1 MEDIRENVINK
12 VVAAMSPLMDI
23 MQLQMLEGA
32 VRGAL
37 HGVTLEKV
45 CTELST
51 EIDDTWNIIKC
62 FLANK
67 KLEGCKSGTLD
78 QYLRTAK
85 RFFAM
90 IGKGYKE
97 ITKDDARYYL
107 AVRASQVGPNTLV
120 NEKRNLSSLFGWLH
134 DEGYIPK
141 NPLKNIN
148 LKGKD
153 VEIVYFTVQEEI
165 AIREVTCC
173 LRDKA
178 MIAFLF
184 STGVRVGELVAMNRS
199 DVDMLNGSVTFEGE
213 KGRTGK
219 IRTVYLD
226 AWARWYLAQYL
237 SSRTDDNPALFV
249 SERLY
254 DGQPRRLGNAA
265 IEKITK
271 GIVKR
276 AGVDKVGTVHVF
288 RRTFATRC
296 VERGMAIEVVQ
307 ELMGHSDPATT
318 LKYYVAKAGLRV
330 KAAWEK
336 HVLCAA

>member
-1 MEDIRENVINK
+1 MENVREDVINK
-12 VVAAMSPLMDI
+12 IVAAMSPLMDTI
-23 MQLQMLEGA
+23 QLQMLEGA

-37 HGVTLEKV
+37 HGIQLEEE

-51 EIDDTWNIIKC
+51 QLDDTWSMIKSFC
-62 FLANK
+62 ANK
-67 KLEGCKSGTLD
+67 KLEGCKKDTLD
-78 QYLRTAK
+78 QYVRTAK
-85 RFFAM
+85 RFFTT
-90 IGKGYKE
+90 IGKGCKE

-107 AVRASQVGPNTLV
+107 AIRSPQVGENTLL
-120 NEKRNLSSLFGWLH
+120 NEKHNLSSLFGWLH

-141 NPLKNIN
+141 NPLKNIK

-153 VEIVYFTVQEEI
+153 VQIVYFTIQEEI

-184 STGVRVGELVAMNRS
+184 STGVRVGELISLNRD
-199 DVDMLNGSVTFEGE
+199 DVDFLTGSVTFEGE

-226 AWARWYLAQYL
+226 AWARWYLEQYL
-237 SSRTDDNPALFV
+237 KTRTDENPSLFV
-249 SERLY
+249 SERIY
-254 DGQPRRLGNAA
+254 NGQPRRLGDAA
-265 IEKITK
+265 VEKITK

-276 AGVDKVGTVHVF
+276 AGVKKVGTVHVF

-307 ELMGHSDPATT
+307 ELMGHADPATT

-330 KAAWEK
+330 KAEWEK